1 MEWLLTHPYVYDQ
14 FGLHAVTIEEDEY
27 GSYIED
33 ANGWKNY
40 LSIADN
46 DELSTNLPVPIATA
60 WNYSHLDGDHF
71 NSGHYEIIALIEKR
85 MYRINFIVSDFPKI
99 TIGLIAFEDDVWN
112 IKDSD
117 NFLHVKDLV
126 ILQEVL
132 IEALKMI
139 TEKPRFRLLWVTGNI
154 EIRGGEIICNMLGE
168 YNRYWKLKK

>member
-1 MEWLLTHPYVYDQ
+1 
-14 FGLHAVTIEEDEY
+14 
-27 GSYIED
+27 
-33 ANGWKNY
+33 
-40 LSIADN
+40 
-46 DELSTNLPVPIATA
+46 
-60 WNYSHLDGDHF
+60 
-71 NSGHYEIIALIEKR
+71 
-85 MYRINFIVSDFPKI
+85 
-99 TIGLIAFEDDVWN
+99 VWN